1 MAAISDTDFSI
12 SAGKVIDYTGAA
24 HGATGAVYHTTIEFH
39 RWLMGKADDASAVG
53 NDLMD
58 ITYDTPSDRATDN
71 YIKLINDYTIT
82 DAVAEHLY
90 DGSIEQGTIGQA
102 GCKIWDG
109 QVVIAAPD
117 MDLQIM
123 RDGAQIANDF
133 WNTVMFNDGGINPNG
148 WKGLNFDSANGISHR
163 FMLKVYDFDADGGYI
178 DGARYIGMTRVDASS
193 NGGTGKTFSEFKV
206 NGSARGNN
214 VIALTYA
221 DDLNDASDASGLTGI
236 SNQIYGYIG
245 IDVETGITSYY
256 YSRWTKGANTINQL
270 YQYIKYL
277 SRGAAANVGTLYGID
292 AKIFRGI
299 THQVVGDNSA
309 TLDFNA
315 ASSAETATGAGTG
328 GQPEPISWATGTGQL
343 LAIDNV
349 TLSATGV
356 TMYLQILTGTAPA
369 NTQTITGGTTG
380 GQFTCTANAT
390 EFTVST
396 PLIGQST
403 GSAIIGATGFGVLNT
418 DLSKSDKVFD
428 LDGAPHT
435 PPTNVTFSVTG
446 VVSGEDRILVGP
458 ESGGTFHFT
467 QATAADGTAGAIT
480 SADTTIV
487 LTGDGTGGTEAIGT
501 GTQSEFDTP
510 NDNTQSTTIR
520 VQADDGIYYPVTYTG
535 YTAGT
540 NTLTFTGCDCSALG
554 AQSAAAGNNAFI
566 AYIDALYDGTNTTD
580 RYTATYGS
588 ATRNL
593 YVRVRDGGTGGDAE
607 GIKTFESGASIADS
621 NSSISAIRTPD
632 V

>member
-1 MAAISDTDFSI
+1 MAAIDSANFSI

-39 RWLMGKADDASAVG
+39 RWLMDKADDAVASG
-53 NDLMD
+53 NDLLD

-71 YIKLINDYTIT
+71 YIKLINGYTIT

-90 DGSIEQGTIGQA
+90 DGSIEQGILGTS

-123 RDGAQIANDF
+123 QDGAQITNDF
-133 WNTVMFNDGGINPNG
+133 WNTIMFNDGGINPNG
-148 WKGLNFDSANGISHR
+148 YKGLNFDTNNGISHR

-236 SNQIYGYIG
+236 SNQLYGYNG

-256 YSRWTKGANTINQL
+256 YSKWTKGANTINQL

-277 SRGAAANVGTLYGID
+277 SRGAAANLGTLYNID

-299 THQVVGDNSA
+299 THVLNGTQA
-309 TLDFNA
+309 TGTFGT
-315 ASSAETATGAGTG
+315 ASSSQT
-328 GQPEPISWATGTGQL
+328 GQPEEITWATGTGQL
-343 LAIDNV
+343 LAVDD
-349 TLSATGV
+349 TGSATKIW
-356 TMYLQILTGTAPA
+356 MQILTGVAPSSG
-369 NTQTITGGTTG
+369 TVTGTTSG
-380 GQFTCTANAT
+380 ATFSVSSNT
-390 EFTVST
+390 EFTVSS
-396 PLIGQST
+396 PIIGVST
-403 GSAIIGATGFGVLNT
+403 GSAIIGATGFGVLST
-418 DLSKSDKVFD
+418 DLSKNDKVFD
-428 LDGAPHT
+428 LAGAPHT
-435 PPTNVTFSVTG
+435 PPTNVTFTVTG
-446 VVSGEDRILVGP
+446 VESGEDRILVGP
-458 ESGGTFHFT
+458 ESGGTFHMT
-467 QATAADGTAGAIT
+467 QGAVAT
-480 SADTTIV
+480 SALTTGSTTV
-487 LTGDGTGGTEAIGT
+487 VMTGDGTGGTEALGT

-510 NDNTQSTTIR
+510 NDCTGTPTALRIM
-520 VQADDGIYYPVTYTG
+520 DDNGVYQRVTYTG
-535 YTAGT
+535 YTASAD
-540 NTLTFTGCDCSALG
+540 TLTFTGCDCSALTAG
-554 AQSAAAGNNAFI
+554 AAISNDMFI
-566 AYIDALYDGTNTTD
+566 AYIDALYNGTSATNA
-580 RYTATYGS
+580 YTATYGS

-607 GIKTFESGASIADS
+607 GIKTFESAASIAD
-621 NSSISAIRTPD
+621 NNNSISAIRTPD

>member
-1 MAAISDTDFSI
+1 MAAISDGDFSI
-12 SAGKVIDYTGAA
+12 SSGKVIDYTGSA

-39 RWLMGKADDASAVG
+39 RWLMDKADDASAIG

-71 YIKLINDYTIT
+71 YIKLINGYTIT

-90 DGSIEQGTIGQA
+90 DGSIEQGTLGTA
-102 GCKIWDG
+102 DSKIWDG

-123 RDGAQIANDF
+123 QDGAQITNDF
-133 WNTVMFNDGGINPNG
+133 WNVVMFNDGGINPNG
-148 WKGLNFDSANGISHR
+148 YKGLNFDTANGISHR
-163 FMLKVYDFDADGGYI
+163 FMLKVYDFTADGGYI

-236 SNQIYGYIG
+236 SNQIYGYVG
-245 IDVETGITSYY
+245 IDVETGVTSYY
-256 YSRWTKGANTINQL
+256 YSRWAKGSNTINQL

-277 SRGAAANVGTLYGID
+277 SRGVVANVGTLYGLD

-299 THQVVGDNSA
+299 THKVVGTNGG
-309 TLDFNA
+309 TNA
-315 ASSAETATGAGTG
+315 WGTADGTES
-328 GQPEPISWATGTGQL
+328 GQPEAISWTGGTGQL
-343 LAIDNV
+343 LAIDN
-349 TLSATGV
+349 TATSATTV
-356 TMYLQILTGTAPA
+356 TMYFQILTGVAPSA
-369 NTQTITGGTTG
+369 GAVVITGATSSATLTTDAG
-380 GQFTCTANAT
+380 AT
-390 EFTVST
+390 EFTVSA
-396 PLIGQST
+396 PFIGQST

-418 DLSKSDKVFD
+418 DLSKADKVFD
-428 LDGAPHT
+428 LSGAPHT

-446 VVSGEDRILVGP
+446 VVSGEDRILVGA
-458 ESGGTFHFT
+458 ESGGTFHLT
-467 QATAADGTAGAIT
+467 QTATSGAL
-480 SADTTIV
+480 TTGSTTVV
-487 LTGDGTGGTEAIGT
+487 LTGDGTGGTEAVGT

-510 NDNTQSTTIR
+510 NTSTSTPTTIR
-520 VQADDGIYYPVTYTG
+520 IKDDDGVYQAVTYTG
-535 YTAGT
+535 YSAGAD
-540 NTLTFTGCDCSALG
+540 TLTFTGCDCSALTAG
-554 AQSAAAGNNAFI
+554 AASGNDAFI
-566 AYIDALYDGTNTTD
+566 AYIDALYDGTTLTD
-580 RYTATYGS
+580 RYTATYGE

-593 YVRVRDGGTGGDAE
+593 YVRVRDGGTGGDTE